1 MGFVE
6 IDNTVYKAVIGGK
19 KRILIFTEGT
29 ILAPPSIFKHF
40 NHTSYI
46 PIKNAVAK
54 ITSWYKQGF
63 EIMYLTS
70 CKKEKHV
77 GEIKELLIKNQFK
90 GQNLY
95 YRDKRQKYKDI
106 VEEIMPDILIED
118 DCRSIGGKWQM
129 CITYVKPE
137 IKVGIKS
144 IVVNEFKGIDD
155 LPDKLGEM
163 ET

>member
-54 ITSWYKQGF
+54 ITSWYKAVKL
-63 EIMYLTS
+63 Y
-70 CKKEKHV
+70 
-77 GEIKELLIKNQFK
+77 
-90 GQNLY
+90 QNLS
-95 YRDKRQKYKDI
+95 
-106 VEEIMPDILIED
+106 L
-118 DCRSIGGKWQM
+118 
-129 CITYVKPE
+129 
-137 IKVGIKS
+137 
-144 IVVNEFKGIDD
+144 
-155 LPDKLGEM
+155 
-163 ET
+163 